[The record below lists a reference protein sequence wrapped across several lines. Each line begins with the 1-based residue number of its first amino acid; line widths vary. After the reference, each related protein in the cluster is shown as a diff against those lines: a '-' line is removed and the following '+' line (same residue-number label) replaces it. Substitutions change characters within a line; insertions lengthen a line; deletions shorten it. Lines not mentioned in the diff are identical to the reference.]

1 MLRSHHRLVCTVA
14 ALICGTAPFAVDAQ
28 ESLTD
33 HDTERLTPRFTNVEV
48 FGSTPEAGFLCINN
62 RRMMAGT
69 YVQVVG
75 PEEGREVGFALLDR
89 FLHPIDFENAY
100 NVILTGINDRGV
112 IVGLASFTDGKPEIG
127 FRYSRGKLESIQA
140 PPDASGPPVP
150 QDINNKG
157 DVLGWVQILS
167 PSVFGEFGFVFSGGR
182 MTLFAAPDA
191 TRPVAMRPGGI
202 NDKGEI
208 VGCYDNQV
216 LEGFLLRNGAYTRIH
231 VPEARSTCPTD
242 INNRGMIVGGWVD
255 AASVVHGFLLRNG
268 RYTIIDIPN
277 SISSSILSINDFGD
291 IVGKYRDTSFV
302 DHGFKFNI
310 REFMPPSRGH
320 R

>member
-14 ALICGTAPFAVDAQ
+14 SLICGIAPIAVNAQ

-48 FGSTPEAGFLCINN
+48 FGSTPEAGFLSINN

-69 YVQVVG
+69 YIQVVG

-89 FLHPIDFENAY
+89 FLHPIDFENAH

-112 IVGLASFTDGKPEIG
+112 IVGLVDFTDGRPEIG
-127 FRYSRGKLESIQA
+127 FRYSRGKLEAIKA
-140 PPDASGPPVP
+140 PPDASLPPVP

-157 DVLGWVQILS
+157 DVVGWVQILS
-167 PSVFGEFGFVFSGGR
+167 PSVFGEFGFLLSGGR

-191 TRPVAMRPGGI
+191 TRPVAMRPNGI

-208 VGCYDNQV
+208 VGCYDDR
-216 LEGFLLRNGAYTRIH
+216 GFLLRNGAYTRIH
-231 VPEARSTCPTD
+231 VSEARSTCATD
-242 INNRGMIVGGWVD
+242 INNRGMIVGGWSD

-291 IVGKYRDTSFV
+291 IVGKYRDTAFV
-302 DHGFKFNI
+302 DHGFKSNI
-310 REFMPPSRGH
+310 REFIPRRSGH